1 MTVYDGSANF
11 LMPDGHQLEV
21 AVRASVRGG
30 RWTGSLVL
38 PQTRRRLEQGDV
50 CQLVGGP
57 LGALRVVITEQCG
70 RRRYAFVGLVTP
82 APWERLE
89 PPPA

>member
-1 MTVYDGSANF
+1 
-11 LMPDGHQLEV
+11 MPDGQQLEV
-21 AVRASVRGG
+21 AVHASLRGG
-30 RWTGSLVL
+30 RWAGSLVL
-38 PQTRRRLEQGDV
+38 PDTRRHLEQGDV

-57 LGALRVVITEQCG
+57 LGELRVVITEQHG
-70 RRRYAFVGLVTP
+70 RRRYAFVGLITP